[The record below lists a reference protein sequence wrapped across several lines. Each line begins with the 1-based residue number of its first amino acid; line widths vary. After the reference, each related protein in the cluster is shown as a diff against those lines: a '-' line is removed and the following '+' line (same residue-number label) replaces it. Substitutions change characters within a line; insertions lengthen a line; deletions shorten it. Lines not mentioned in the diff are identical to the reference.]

1 MDQELSPHINKSLRT
16 DESPRK
22 RDFRIRK
29 KKKKKEDQ
37 AWRLKELHQFF
48 QAEEDECVRETG
60 GERGQKGLGGERR
73 RAERSGKEE
82 VGLRKRERGEKGR
95 DWEGRE
101 EGR

>member
-1 MDQELSPHINKSLRT
+1 M
-16 DESPRK
+16 
-22 RDFRIRK
+22 
-29 KKKKKEDQ
+29 
-37 AWRLKELHQFF
+37 
-48 QAEEDECVRETG
+48 RETG